1 MRLPRRQRRW
11 GRCHLRKTASTSTLL
26 LMATYRPATEAQE
39 TEMWT
44 PTATFP
50 YFFTSCL
57 IRPENAMAAAGEVE
71 VYDLGAAL

>member
-1 MRLPRRQRRW
+1 
-11 GRCHLRKTASTSTLL
+11 
-26 LMATYRPATEAQE
+26 MATYRPATEAQE

-44 PTATFP
+44 PTATLP

-57 IRPENAMAAAGEVE
+57 IRPENAMAAAAAAGEVE